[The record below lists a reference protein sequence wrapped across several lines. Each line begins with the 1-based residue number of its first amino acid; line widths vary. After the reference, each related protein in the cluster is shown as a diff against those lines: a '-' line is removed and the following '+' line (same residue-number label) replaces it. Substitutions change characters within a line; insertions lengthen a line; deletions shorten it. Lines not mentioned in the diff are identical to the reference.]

1 MKRQELFLFVSSAA
15 NCQSC
20 NTVLRLFLRGGFL
33 CFVFIAKDLG
43 YCFLEK
49 MSVYSVLFSLFYK
62 FSVILACWAVLTHSI
77 GSTTFIKIRLHE
89 MLKFNVLLLIV
100 VWKTSWS
107 EARNQKK
114 SARSRPMKRTAQK
127 FEFKFTVLSGLWPRP
142 FPFGGTSVKLIY
154 DFSV

>member
-114 SARSRPMKRTAQK
+114 VHAVDQWKELHKNLNLNLQCFLDSDRDPFRS
-127 FEFKFTVLSGLWPRP
+127 VGL
-142 FPFGGTSVKLIY
+142 L
-154 DFSV
+154 